1 MVSKRK
7 GGAVNKTENLD
18 DFLGHMKK
26 DLREKARSKFSP
38 LKLERGQFVFFDG
51 DPASALYLVESGVA
65 EANVV
70 HGDGKVYIFHF
81 LFPCDILGEGIIY
94 GQEMYPFSA
103 VIRDD
108 ALLWKIPR
116 DDLSAL
122 LDADPAFRDYL
133 VEIVGRKL
141 DHSYAK
147 ARCIAGE
154 RVERRVACILLK
166 SIDEVGIENCGE
178 KVMPQFTNRDI
189 SGLIGSTEETVSRV
203 MSRLKKENV
212 IGIKDKQLVVLDRE
226 ALMRYFDTM

>member
-1 MVSKRK
+1 M
-7 GGAVNKTENLD
+7 NKTENLD
-18 DFLGHMKK
+18 ALLEHLRK
-26 DLREKARSKFSP
+26 DLREKAKSKFSP
-38 LKLERGQFVFFDG
+38 LNLERGQFVFFDG
-51 DPASALYLVESGVA
+51 DPASSLYLVESGVA

-81 LFPCDILGEGIIY
+81 LFPCDVLGEGIIY
-94 GQEMYPFSA
+94 GQEVYPFSA
-103 VIRDD
+103 VIRED
-108 ALLWKIPR
+108 ALLWKISK
-116 DDLSAL
+116 DDLSLL
-122 LDADPAFRDYL
+122 LDADPAFREHL

-166 SIDEVGIENCGE
+166 SIDETGIEDCGE
-178 KVMPQFTNRDI
+178 KVMHQLTNRDI

-212 IGIKDKQLVVLDRE
+212 ISIKDKQLVVLDRE
-226 ALMRYFDTM
+226 ALMKYLDSI